1 MPECYVVVDLEMTGL
16 RARTDRIL
24 EIGGV
29 KVEKGRE
36 NRTFHRM
43 VNPRME
49 LPEEITLLTGITG
62 EMAREGCETE
72 EAVKA
77 FQEFAEG
84 APLVGHNILFDYSFL
99 KQHIVNSG
107 GTFEKEGIDTLKLA
121 RKFLPEAE
129 KKTLD
134 YLCEFLQIPRSRNHR
149 ALEDAKATA
158 ELFRY
163 LQERFEAQ
171 EPESFRP
178 RPLLY
183 KVKKQGPAS
192 SRQKKHL
199 EELARWHNIKLQ
211 VELDSLTRNE
221 ASRITDRILAAYG
234 KIPE

>member
-72 EAVKA
+72 EAVKS

-84 APLVGHNILFDYSFL
+84 SPLVGHNIIFD
-99 KQHIVNSG
+99 
-107 GTFEKEGIDTLKLA
+107 
-121 RKFLPEAE
+121 
-129 KKTLD
+129 
-134 YLCEFLQIPRSRNHR
+134 
-149 ALEDAKATA
+149 
-158 ELFRY
+158 
-163 LQERFEAQ
+163 
-171 EPESFRP
+171 
-178 RPLLY
+178 
-183 KVKKQGPAS
+183 
-192 SRQKKHL
+192 
-199 EELARWHNIKLQ
+199 
-211 VELDSLTRNE
+211 
-221 ASRITDRILAAYG
+221 
-234 KIPE
+234 